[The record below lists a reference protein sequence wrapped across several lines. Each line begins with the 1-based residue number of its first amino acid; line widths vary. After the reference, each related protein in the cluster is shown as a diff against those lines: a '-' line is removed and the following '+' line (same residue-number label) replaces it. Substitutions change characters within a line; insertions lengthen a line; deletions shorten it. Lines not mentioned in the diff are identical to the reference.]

1 MCAGNLFGSVVAGI
15 QTLVLKI
22 AHKVFLTTDPE
33 HRLETVHTIHM
44 HVCVHIMKL
53 KRGLMRGEEAIS
65 REVGNGLSVIRK
77 KLEFTCGGKKRNL
90 EQKNGAWEGMGA
102 YE

>member
-1 MCAGNLFGSVVAGI
+1 
-15 QTLVLKI
+15 
-22 AHKVFLTTDPE
+22 
-33 HRLETVHTIHM
+33 
-44 HVCVHIMKL
+44 MKL

-65 REVGNGLSVIRK
+65 REVGNRLSVIRK
-77 KLEFTCGGKKRNL
+77 KLEFTYGKKGHL